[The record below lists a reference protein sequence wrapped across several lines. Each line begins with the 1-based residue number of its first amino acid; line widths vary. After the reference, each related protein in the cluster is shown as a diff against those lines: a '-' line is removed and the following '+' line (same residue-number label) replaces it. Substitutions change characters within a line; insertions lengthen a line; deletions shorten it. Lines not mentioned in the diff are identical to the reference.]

1 MVKLIRLTSED
12 NCNFKANLD
21 DGIQISI
28 DSKIALQNLTF
39 NAEFDILTIDDSN
52 KEVKFTLNSN
62 LTLGVGMN
70 VISGNLTPRS
80 YVGNELNEFY
90 KDLEGA
96 LNDCLSVVSNIVSNG
111 NVYGSFQV
119 EEEKDRVFIKFKY
132 TPMICLFNMNET
144 LGGLMP
150 AERESETEFMDI
162 SKDPTTGLTLAA
174 DTTPTDIIN
183 LSNILSIAADHTAL
197 LNRYTYPVGKLAKW
211 SQGSAMFMVRIQDLI
226 DHAGP
231 DDEHGFG
238 MGLSFSNLA
247 QSVAVGET
255 AIKTTERDFE
265 IIVSKTNSS
274 YQFIS
279 PDIPNTP
286 QVPSGP
292 PIEPFKYSIITD
304 PDPKTHDHLIIERA
318 AGVITASVWNTE
330 DGAGNGYYN
339 PLFSYKLKLN
349 ERHLPLYPYIYIKSG
364 GNNCIVGRPTITM
377 DSLTFVDNKEF
388 EGTGQQ
394 QGIGASYASDNAFQ
408 AISTN
413 FANLIPTLNNQLFD
427 ASYPA
432 DTIIAQLQI
441 NGDVLRLLGFSASIY
456 PTNQLYKFTHPQT
469 LLTQG
474 GVEWFGFVLTAEGLK
489 QLVNSDNF
497 LVVLDSNQLFSY
509 DASRT
514 IYGKGSVND
523 TSMANRGRRLN
534 ILATIPKNDNSGF
547 LEYEPNELTY
557 IDFDLSQN
565 QVLKNLELRV
575 LNKNLDP
582 LTTFGLSIMTLL
594 IDV

>member
-21 DGIQISI
+21 DGIEITI

-39 NAEFDILTIDDSN
+39 NAEFQVLTIDDSN

-62 LTLGVGMN
+62 NALGKGMN
-70 VISGNLTPRS
+70 VLSANLTPRS
-80 YVGNELNEFY
+80 YVGTELPEFY

-96 LNDCLSVVSNIVSNG
+96 LNECLSVVSNIPTNG
-111 NVYGSFQV
+111 NVYGNFQV

-132 TPMICLFNMNET
+132 TPMIFLFNMNESI
-144 LGGLMP
+144 GGSMP
-150 AERESETEFMDI
+150 AERDNETTFMDI
-162 SKDPTTGLTLAA
+162 SRNSTTGQTISA

-183 LSNILSIAADHTAL
+183 LSNVASISTDNTAT
-197 LNRYTYPVGKLAKW
+197 LNRYIYPQGKLAKW
-211 SQGSAMFMVRIQDLI
+211 SPGSAMFMVRIQDLI
-226 DHAGP
+226 DHGGT

-265 IIVSKTNSS
+265 IIVSKTNSD

-286 QVPSGP
+286 QAPFIPV
-292 PIEPFKYSIITD
+292 EPFKYSIITD
-304 PDPKTHDHLIIERA
+304 PDATTHDHLIIERA

-377 DSLTFVDNKEF
+377 DSLTFVNNQEF
-388 EGTGQQ
+388 QGTGQQ

-441 NGDVLRLLGFSASIY
+441 NGDVLRLLGFSPSVY

-489 QLVNSDNF
+489 ELVNSDNF
-497 LVVLDSNQLFSY
+497 LVVLDSNQVFSY
-509 DASRT
+509 DSSRT
-514 IYGKGSVND
+514 LYGKGSVND
-523 TSMANRGRRLN
+523 LSMANRGRRFN

-547 LEYEPNELTY
+547 LEYEPNELVY
-557 IDFDLSQN
+557 IDFDLSQP

-582 LTTFGLSIMTLL
+582 LTTFGISIMTLL